1 MQMLPGKFPSS
12 LAQLMPRPVATP
24 LANAVSIFAL
34 EVPLGAAR
42 LIDLSADAF
51 AFVLLVVL

>member
-1 MQMLPGKFPSS
+1 MLPGKFPSS

-24 LANAVSIFAL
+24 LANAISIFAL

-42 LIDLSADAF
+42 LIDLSAGAF
-51 AFVLLVVL
+51 AFVLFVVL